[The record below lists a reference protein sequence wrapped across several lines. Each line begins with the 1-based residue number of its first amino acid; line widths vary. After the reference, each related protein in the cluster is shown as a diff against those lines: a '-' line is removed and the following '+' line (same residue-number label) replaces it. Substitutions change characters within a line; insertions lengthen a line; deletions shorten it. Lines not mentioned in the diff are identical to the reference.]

1 MKEMKMYHYTECG
14 LDNVWLENGYTKH
27 KTPYGTGVSIDEADD
42 LHQVL
47 VSAILQKKGRITG
60 KELRFLRVE
69 LGLSQENLGKLLG
82 ATDQSVSLWERTGKV
97 PAASDALVRLLVIER
112 LRKNEKVTAILDR
125 INEVDRLVNGQILV
139 KEDRKKWHS
148 EVAAPNDERFAIAA

>member
-1 MKEMKMYHYTECG
+1 
-14 LDNVWLENGYTKH
+14 
-27 KTPYGTGVSIDEADD
+27 
-42 LHQVL
+42 
-47 VSAILQKKGRITG
+47 
-60 KELRFLRVE
+60 
-69 LGLSQENLGKLLG
+69 
-82 ATDQSVSLWERTGKV
+82 LWERTGKV